1 MGASAEIVS
10 FRVVS
15 DNGDVAG
22 PFTLEGAGQIF
33 YFDANITGKQLRFE
47 ALDTSGGNTGV
58 VEIEV
63 YGSRLD

>member
-1 MGASAEIVS
+1 M
-10 FRVVS
+10 
-15 DNGDVAG
+15 AG

-33 YFDANITGKQLRFE
+33 SFDANITGKQLRFE